1 MKCNLCNKEM
11 SISEGIIE
19 SKGNRCHIACKK
31 QYNIELRKVKGLDR
45 NY

>member
-11 SISEGIIE
+11 SISEGIID
-19 SKGNRCHIACKK
+19 SKDNRYHIACKK
-31 QYNIELRKVKGLDR
+31 QYNIELRKVKGLDH